1 MPPPSTFQHSFSSS
15 IPHLHPLPLFCG
27 GGSRWGWGARQ
38 PRRPRWRLAAGPSL
52 DVAAAAGAPLG
63 VCAVGLR
70 GQGLVERVEAGVRR
84 QGVSP
89 RRHPLV
95 DAVQALGLFE
105 ASDLVLRR
113 EAFDCCWDAGNK
125 GGGEG
130 RRELAVILYGI
141 EFKWL
146 KEWGW
151 KGWGHAHI
159 HPWIT
164 KFDYICFA
172 LEIVREKN
180 CFTEKMTT
188 ETAPDHLMSCWLVQL
203 HLIHENGISKGDLW
217 YDKCMASISPDT
229 LVGLENRHTCFLG
242 WGHTRRLKKKKNP
255 TH

>member
-63 VCAVGLR
+63 ICAVGLR

-125 GGGEG
+125 GREGGG
-130 RRELAVILYGI
+130 GGRELGVILYGV

-151 KGWGHAHI
+151 KGWGSRSHSPVNHQI
-159 HPWIT
+159 WLYLLCSWNCER
-164 KFDYICFA
+164 KK
-172 LEIVREKN
+172 IVLLRK
-180 CFTEKMTT
+180 
-188 ETAPDHLMSCWLVQL
+188 WQQRL
-203 HLIHENGISKGDLW
+203 HLITWWAAG
-217 YDKCMASISPDT
+217 
-229 LVGLENRHTCFLG
+229 
-242 WGHTRRLKKKKNP
+242 
-255 TH
+255 